1 MQDILNYEETKPL
14 SYAMMKKFAPAWCSV
29 RLYDGLGK
37 YSSLKAAAG
46 SKPCM
51 IVLYELHDRDEAA
64 VGHYSLVLLGSKVRY
79 WSSYGYDVD
88 YEVSATHSE
97 DTLKKLMGD
106 HVNDKVPYQRKEH
119 TQTCWKWCL
128 LRASVHKMPEARFK
142 QLFYSTSPKLKTPDD
157 LCSVVTLG
165 LLGPEYMAGAL
176 YKQGGSLD
184 SGRESTGG
192 RLRKRTKRNRKA
204 KRKRKPRRLPVQY
217 LFGTEPWTRKTR
229 EPRYSD
235 LKLIDRIPVAD
246 RTLHEQNQ
254 LQMERNYMRKLYEGG
269 LVNRMRRDWRVDGNS
284 GRPFMWV

>member
-14 SYAMMKKFAPAWCSV
+14 SYAMVKKSAPAWCSV

-51 IVLYELHDRDEAA
+51 IVLYELHERDEAA

-88 YEVSATHSE
+88 YEMSATHSE
-97 DTLKKLMGD
+97 DTLKKLMGE
-106 HVNDKVPYQRKEH
+106 HVNDKVAYQRKEH

-142 QLFYSTSPKLKTPDD
+142 QLFYKQSAGIKTPDD
-157 LCSVVTLG
+157 LCSVITLG

-176 YKQGGSLD
+176 YKQGGSLEA
-184 SGRESTGG
+184 GRESTGG

-204 KRKRKPRRLPVQY
+204 KRKKRIPRLPMAP
-217 LFGTEPWTRKTR
+217 LRGRTPWTRVTR
-229 EPRYSD
+229 APRY
-235 LKLIDRIPVAD
+235 
-246 RTLHEQNQ
+246 
-254 LQMERNYMRKLYEGG
+254 
-269 LVNRMRRDWRVDGNS
+269 
-284 GRPFMWV
+284 GRS